1 MFKNS
6 KKVIKMKS
14 HLIQKVENIF
24 YTKNKTKKEAE
35 RNQPLKKLFRYNS
48 FLNPL
53 IIFLINK

>member
-1 MFKNS
+1 MQMKIKEDRNIMFKNS

-35 RNQPLKKLFRYNS
+35 RNDMITS
-48 FLNPL
+48 
-53 IIFLINK
+53 